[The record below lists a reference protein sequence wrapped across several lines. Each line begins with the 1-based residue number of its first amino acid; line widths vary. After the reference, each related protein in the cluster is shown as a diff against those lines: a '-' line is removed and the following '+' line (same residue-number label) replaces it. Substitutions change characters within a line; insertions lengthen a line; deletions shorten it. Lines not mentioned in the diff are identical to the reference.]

1 MDKDSL
7 RRQSVEEIQR
17 QCDAKLREAKRQHSL
32 LETELESASERWRDE
47 RRRLNAE
54 VDRLEAAL
62 VQAKSTA
69 KQPVGTKPEHGGLDP
84 VDVAK
89 IQAAAD
95 ERVRRASKDWE
106 AERETLVKEVS
117 RLQRAVGDLIERSNN
132 PLRSGVPVREDL
144 ETKLSMALRAKDKA
158 ESVHLRE
165 KALWDEDKLRM
176 TGEIIRLR
184 NMTTLNKAAKG
195 KVGPDDRAKEL
206 ELRVSA
212 MQKEMDRERTEW
224 RLQIQQ
230 MERRLS
236 ETHHSVNSDVVDQL
250 RRQYDD
256 RIQEMIFQ
264 KTKLTDELK
273 RASAL
278 LESER
283 SRFMT
288 ATGSGNT
295 GNGNAAAINAE
306 VARVQT
312 LILELGKRIED
323 PATDLSTVIRNN
335 VERAEL
341 HAYLKGIQYSTGNNK
356 GKT

>member
-1 MDKDSL
+1 MEKDSL
-7 RRQSVEEIQR
+7 RRQSTVEEIQR
-17 QCDAKLREAKRQHSL
+17 QCDAKLREAKRQRSL
-32 LETELESASERWRDE
+32 LEAELESASERWRTE

-62 VQAKSTA
+62 AEARAPGK
-69 KQPVGTKPEHGGLDP
+69 KPVGTKPERGMDP
-84 VDVAK
+84 LDVAK

-95 ERVRRASKDWE
+95 ERIRKASKEWE
-106 AERETLVKEVS
+106 AEREQLLKEVS

-132 PLRSGVPVREDL
+132 PLRSGAPAREDL
-144 ETKLSMALRAKDKA
+144 ETKLTMALRAKDKA

-184 NMTTLNKAAKG
+184 NLSALNQAAKG

-206 ELRVSA
+206 ELRVGA
-212 MQKEMDRERTEW
+212 MQKEMDRERAEW

-236 ETHHSVNSDVVDQL
+236 ETHQSVNSDVVDQL

-256 RIQEMIFQ
+256 RIQEVIIQ
-264 KTKLTDELK
+264 KTQLTEELK

-283 SRFMT
+283 GRFMT
-288 ATGSGNT
+288 ATSRENPR
-295 GNGNAAAINAE
+295 NGNADSISAE

-312 LILELGKRIED
+312 MILELGKRIED
-323 PATDLSTVIRNN
+323 PSTDLSTVIRKN

-341 HAYLKGIQYSTGNNK
+341 NAYLKGIQYSTGNNR
-356 GKT
+356 GI